1 MANTS
6 LKALLRGIIPAL
18 AVLTILVGSASP
30 VSAQRGRIVIKMA
43 SMAPQNTTWHD
54 ELMIM
59 AQRWRE
65 ESDGRVDLRVIP
77 GATGGEEADVLV
89 KMRIGQFQAG
99 TFSLAGLQHLTTGVA
114 ALAIPFLAETQ
125 EDLHRIRDAV
135 GPLIEEHFL
144 EQGYVVLHWADLGW
158 MRFFTPEPDTSPE
171 TVLGYRFVQWGD
183 DSMSDIWA
191 DAGVEPGVRMNIADI
206 ALGLERGV
214 VDAINTAPL
223 VILAY
228 QWFAQ
233 LKYMLDIR
241 WAPLSGATLVDRETW
256 ESIPEDLRTRLKAIA
271 EETGEKVQAQ
281 LIDWERDAIE
291 RMEEAGLQVVQPTP
305 EHLAEWQAL
314 FDRLVPRLRGDKIP
328 EAWYDEAM
336 RVGTEGKGR

>member
-1 MANTS
+1 MAIAS
-6 LKALLRGIIPAL
+6 LKAFLRGLIPAVAAL
-18 AVLTILVGSASP
+18 VILFGSASP
-30 VSAQRGRIVIKMA
+30 VFAQRGRIVIKLA

-65 ESDGRVDLRVIP
+65 ESNGRVDLRIIP
-77 GATGGEEADVLV
+77 GATGGEEADVLA
-89 KMRIGQFQAG
+89 KIFAGQFQAG

-135 GPLIEEHFL
+135 APMIEEHFL

-171 TVLGYRFVQWGD
+171 TVLGYRYVQWGD
-183 DSMSDIWA
+183 DSMSDLWA
-191 DAGVEPGVRMNIADI
+191 EAGVAPGVRMNIADI
-206 ALGLERGV
+206 SLGLERGV
-214 VDAINTAPL
+214 IDAINSAPL

-228 QWFAQ
+228 GWFLQ

-241 WAPLSGATLVDRETW
+241 WAPLSGATLVDRDTW

-291 RMEEAGLQVVQPTP
+291 TMKENGLQIIQPTP
-305 EHLAEWQAL
+305 EHLAEWKAL
-314 FDRLVPRLRGDKIP
+314 FERLAPRLRGDKIP
-328 EAWYDEAM
+328 EAWYDEAI
-336 RVGTEGKGR
+336 RAGTEGKGR